1 MDSEG
6 QRDQC
11 ANEHPAVA
19 SVARDRGSQGLR
31 RSFHAALVALHAI
44 MAGQILRMA
53 SGPLTTVRVRSGT
66 AGRGCFIC
74 RRACGAREDREGH
87 DRALMILV
95 SRVADLT
102 CHIKELNA
110 SVVESTAAICN
121 RAGNKDLESFSW

>member
-1 MDSEG
+1 MRMSILQLLPLRGIEAAKA
-6 QRDQC
+6 C
-11 ANEHPAVA
+11 VA
-19 SVARDRGSQGLR
+19 AFAR
-31 RSFHAALVALHAI
+31 HAALVALHAI

-74 RRACGAREDREGH
+74 RRACGAREDHEGH

-102 CHIKELNA
+102 CDIKEWNA

-121 RAGNKDLESFSW
+121 RTGNKDLESFSW